1 MIFDKLLRLKPLEQ
15 LMESREESPGH
26 LKRVL
31 GPWALTS
38 LGIGSI
44 IGAGIFALTGLAASK
59 AGPGIMLSFVIAA
72 MACAFAGFCYAEFA
86 SMIPVA
92 GSAYTYAYAT
102 LGEMMAWLVGW
113 NLLLEYAVGNSAVA
127 SSWGGYFNN
136 LLAFFNFQIPPQ
148 FLGAPNGHGNI
159 INLPALLI
167 VLIIT
172 WLLAR
177 GIQESSKANNV
188 MVIVKLAIILFFI
201 GLGGMFVK
209 PMNWQPFMPHGFSG
223 VMAGAGLVF
232 FAFIGFDAVSTAAE
246 ETKNPQKDLPFAIIA
261 SLVVCTVLYLLV
273 AAVMTG
279 IVPYQLLNVP
289 DPMAVALNAIHQ
301 NWASAII
308 SVGALAG
315 MTSCLLVFSMG
326 QTRILYTMAKDG
338 FLPNRMAEIHPKFST
353 PYLNTWVVGWVTG
366 IGAALLPIDILAE
379 LCNIGTL
386 FAFTVV
392 CLGVLIL
399 RKTQP
404 SVPRPFRCPWGPVI
418 PVLGILSNL
427 YLVTFLPVATW
438 IRFGVWVAVG
448 IAIYY
453 LYGQRRIDARLA
465 EEPVLAEV

>member
-1 MIFDKLLRLKPLEQ
+1 
-15 LMESREESPGH
+15 
-26 LKRVL
+26 
-31 GPWALTS
+31 
-38 LGIGSI
+38 
-44 IGAGIFALTGLAASK
+44 
-59 AGPGIMLSFVIAA
+59 
-72 MACAFAGFCYAEFA
+72 
-86 SMIPVA
+86 
-92 GSAYTYAYAT
+92 
-102 LGEMMAWLVGW
+102 
-113 NLLLEYAVGNSAVA
+113 
-127 SSWGGYFNN
+127 
-136 LLAFFNFQIPPQ
+136 
-148 FLGAPNGHGNI
+148 
-159 INLPALLI
+159 
-167 VLIIT
+167 
-172 WLLAR
+172 
-177 GIQESSKANNV
+177 
-188 MVIVKLAIILFFI
+188 
-201 GLGGMFVK
+201 
-209 PMNWQPFMPHGFSG
+209 